1 MIRPTLFYLNP
12 VELKY
17 YPFMISLDKYSGSCN
32 SIDDFSTKI
41 CIPSKTKD
49 TKYKVFNVITNNTE
63 AKAMIKHI
71 SCNCKWNLNTT
82 TCNSYQNGAMINV
95 NPTVKIMVHAK
106 KIIAEIPAHVFIR
119 IANI

>member
-82 TCNSYQNGAMINV
+82 TCNSYQKWSNDKCQSDCKNYG
-95 NPTVKIMVHAK
+95 TCK
-106 KIIAEIPAHVFIR
+106 KD
-119 IANI
+119 NS